1 MRNNIK
7 IGFVSLGCP
16 KNLVDT
22 ERMLYKLSEAGY
34 EITPEETDANIIVIN
49 TCAFIES
56 AKQES
61 IDSILDIAWLKQ
73 NHTLKGII
81 VAGCLAERYRD
92 EIFTELPEV
101 DAILGVGS
109 YTEIVSAVDS
119 VVKRCVD
126 EEPGDN
132 DEKFSLFGNIETA
145 ELGGDRIVT
154 TGDYTAYLKIAEGCS
169 NRCTYCAIP
178 LIRGKFRSREMDE
191 IIAEAKNLE
200 YLGTKELCI
209 IAQDTTAYGID
220 IYGEYKLAE
229 LLRRLKNETN
239 IPWLRL
245 MYCYPDKITDDLI
258 NEIAGNDR
266 VVKYIDLPIQ
276 HISDKILKLMNRKGD
291 SNLIRS
297 VINKLREKVPGIV
310 IRTTVIVGFP
320 GETDAE
326 FCELCDFIKEVKF
339 EHMGAF
345 AYSREENTP
354 AYNLRF
360 HLDTQEKQDRCDL
373 IMREQL
379 EINAERQESKIG
391 EKMTVLC
398 EGYDY
403 VAEAY
408 YGRST
413 GDAPDVDGKVYFVAS
428 EDLYKAGDFVD
439 VTIIESFD
447 YDLIG
452 EVYFGEADLDEVN

>member
-49 TCAFIES
+49 TCAFIDS

-81 VAGCLAERYRD
+81 VTGCLAERYRD

-119 VVKRCVD
+119 VVKRCID
-126 EEPGDN
+126 AEPGDN
-132 DEKFSLFGNIETA
+132 DEKISLFGNIETA

-169 NRCTYCAIP
+169 NGCTYCAIP

-200 YLGTKELCI
+200 HLGAKELCI

-291 SNLIRS
+291 SGLIRS
-297 VINKLREKVPGIV
+297 VINKLREKIPGIV

-326 FCELCDFIKEVKF
+326 FCELCEFIKEVKF

-354 AYNLRF
+354 AYNLHF

-391 EKMTVLC
+391 EKMTVFC

-408 YGRST
+408 FGRSA

-428 EDLYKAGDFVD
+428 EDRYKAGDFVD

-452 EVYFGEADLDEVN
+452 EVELDEGN